1 MVGGLVAKSPIRDAF
16 QLKFGGAPSSLIMK
30 YTFSIR
36 YRSFGCLR
44 VKEGLIVFWN
54 DVTPSVSNVPRR
66 WAHELEHVDH
76 LHQNTVQ
83 PTESQ
88 LLSRRKALALCP
100 VFWPLALLDRP
111 MLQLHEPFWRSLPRI
126 SNQELEYCLNFV
138 AYFIKL

>member
-1 MVGGLVAKSPIRDAF
+1 
-16 QLKFGGAPSSLIMK
+16 MK

-44 VKEGLIVFWN
+44 VKEGLIVFLN

-66 WAHELEHVDH
+66 WAREHVDH

-83 PTESQ
+83 LTESQ

-100 VFWPLALLDRP
+100 VFGP
-111 MLQLHEPFWRSLPRI
+111 SL
-126 SNQELEYCLNFV
+126 C
-138 AYFIKL
+138 